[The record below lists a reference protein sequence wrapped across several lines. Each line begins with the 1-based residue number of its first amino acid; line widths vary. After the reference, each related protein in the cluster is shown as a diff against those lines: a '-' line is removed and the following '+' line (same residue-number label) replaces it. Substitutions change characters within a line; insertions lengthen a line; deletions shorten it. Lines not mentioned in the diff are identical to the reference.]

1 MFDNNAIV
9 HLYATVLHEDILKY
23 KLNTEDIRVGIGNL
37 KQIYLPNPTS
47 LTSATVDVADYN
59 DAAHRCAYLHKYA
72 PLHTVMV
79 YHMINRALIQNFSV
93 FQNTLR
99 NGCLKLCSL
108 GGGPG
113 SDVLGVLAA
122 MHENFG
128 FNQISVTIVDYMVNW
143 SITFSSIVQ
152 ELRFGNYGTLGGNF
166 SPQYFDWAYIGDNLL
181 GKMSN
186 QVNRAIAAAEIIT
199 MVKFVSAA
207 ACKDTHQMIKKIFST
222 MKPGA
227 IVLYIDNAGGR
238 FHQLMSRVA
247 TECMFIT
254 VFGPLKHEHYVNENM
269 NIKRFGYTSCYETK
283 VSVHIWQKPIHNQNL
298 NQIIKHYSHGL
309 LLNQNEQNADGR
321 RSIAASHSSHIN
333 NHQSQSSSMQRNN
346 FRENIYSETTYKC
359 PASSANMNRNVS
371 SISPD
376 SNKSSQ
382 NKKSGQ
388 NISQII
394 IEQPKVMTSKP
405 SSSVNRN
412 ASNFS
417 PAGSASGINTSSQ
430 QIKSGKNTSQIIAEQ
445 SKVMTS
451 KPSSSVN
458 RNASNFSQAGSAS
471 GINRNLQQIKSVRN
485 PP

>member
-1 MFDNNAIV
+1 MFDNSAIV
-9 HLYATVLHEDILKY
+9 RLYESVLHEDILKY
-23 KLNTEDIRVGIGNL
+23 KLNINDIRGGIGNM

-47 LTSATVDVADYN
+47 LTSETVDVANYN

-128 FNQISVTIVDYMVNW
+128 FNQISVTIVDCMVNW

-166 SPQYFDWAYIGDNLL
+166 SPQYFNWTYIGDNLL

-186 QVNRAIAAAEIIT
+186 KVNQAIAAAEIIT

-207 ACKDTHQMIKKIFST
+207 ACKDTYQMIKNIFNT

-227 IVLYIDNAGGR
+227 IVLYIDNAGGG
-238 FHQLMSRVA
+238 FHQLMGQVA
-247 TECMFIT
+247 TECRFIT

-269 NIKRFGYTSCYETK
+269 NIKRFGYTSCYATK
-283 VSVHIWQKPIHNQNL
+283 ISVHIWRKPIHNQNL
-298 NQIIKHYSHGL
+298 NQIIKHYSHDL
-309 LLNQNEQNADGR
+309 VLNQNEQNADGR
-321 RSIAASHSSHIN
+321 RSIATSHSSHIN

-346 FRENIYSETTYKC
+346 SKENVYSETTDKW
-359 PASSANMNRNVS
+359 PASSATMQKNAS

-376 SNKSSQ
+376 NNKSSQ
-382 NKKSGQ
+382 NMKSAQ

-394 IEQPKVMTSKP
+394 IEQPKFMTYKP

-417 PAGSASGINTSSQ
+417 KAGSASGIDRSSQ
-430 QIKSGKNTSQIIAEQ
+430 QSKSVQNRPQIIEEQ
-445 SKVMTS
+445 PTWHE
-451 KPSSSVN
+451 PSVDNCCSCCVIS
-458 RNASNFSQAGSAS
+458 
-471 GINRNLQQIKSVRN
+471 
-485 PP
+485 